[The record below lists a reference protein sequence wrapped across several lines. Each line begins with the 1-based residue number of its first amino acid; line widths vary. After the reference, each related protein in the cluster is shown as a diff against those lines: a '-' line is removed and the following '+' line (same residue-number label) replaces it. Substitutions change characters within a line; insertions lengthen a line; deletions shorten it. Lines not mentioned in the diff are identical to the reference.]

1 MDGGKNQKWME
12 LLRDYMINNHINH
25 TFWCL
30 NPNSG
35 DTGGL
40 LGYDFSTWDDDKYSL
55 FEPSLW
61 QTQESGKYISLDHK
75 RALGTGSTSISLS
88 DYYSS
93 YDASEGSNIDGGSKG
108 SHGDTKPIQSGT
120 TSAGTTTTTT
130 TTPETVVG
138 DITLDGTVN
147 VKDMILLIQ
156 YLSGEKVDSKGKDF
170 KAGDVNGDDTLNGLD
185 LALYRQVLSKAISG
199 FPS

>member
-1 MDGGKNQKWME
+1 M
-12 LLRDYMINNHINH
+12 LR
-25 TFWCL
+25 
-30 NPNSG
+30 
-35 DTGGL
+35 
-40 LGYDFSTWDDDKYSL
+40 
-55 FEPSLW
+55 
-61 QTQESGKYISLDHK
+61 
-75 RALGTGSTSISLS
+75 RA
-88 DYYSS
+88 
-93 YDASEGSNIDGGSKG
+93 ANIDGGSKG

-170 KAGDVNGDDTLNGLD
+170 KAGDVNGDGTLNGLD